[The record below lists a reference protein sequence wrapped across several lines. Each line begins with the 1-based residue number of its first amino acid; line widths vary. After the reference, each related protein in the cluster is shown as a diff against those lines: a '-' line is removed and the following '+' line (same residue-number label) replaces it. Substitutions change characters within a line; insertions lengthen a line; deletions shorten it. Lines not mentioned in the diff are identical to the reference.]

1 MTQILRSM
9 LLMGLTCTVSI
20 VPASLLAAAA
30 AGKVMY
36 AIGEA
41 RAIDTSGSPRSVR
54 RGDEFVSG
62 ERLVTGEGRMQI
74 RFTDGGL
81 VSLQPRTEFEI
92 NDYNYEGKTDGSER
106 GFFSLLRGGV
116 RAVTGFVGRA
126 NRDRYR
132 VKTRFATI
140 GIRGT
145 AYKARVC
152 QSDCAKPDGLYASG
166 GEGVIV
172 VFNDGGELELTHG
185 QRLYVRDIAAPPT
198 PTDVDPDVADI
209 PPPAENVE
217 ELGPVT
223 ATTAAASGGAP
234 LVSSIGDALFQ
245 ASVAEV
251 STIRPISRG
260 IITGTGSV
268 TLIGD
273 LDFFEL
279 DASESGAFIEGGTVD
294 GAGLATFNGSFNGAD
309 GIIGISGSDDKG
321 EATSFFVTT
330 VVEPQTD
337 GILYLGRWTNTT
349 ATLFGEGG
357 FSASTTLDGNANVHY
372 IAGIDDIVVPTS
384 GNGTYTFSGLGT
396 SSTDTD
402 GMVGQGI
409 VSGSVMINFAGG
421 PNSVTTDFFVEHG
434 GSIHVL
440 LMGQLDNG
448 PGVGDFQLEGEG
460 LGACPDGSCI
470 FATVEGFLAGP
481 GTPPERVGLGY
492 EIEQSVPERDIVG
505 VGGFNLTP

>member
-294 GAGLATFNGSFNGAD
+294 GAGLATLQRLVQRRRRNHRDFGFGRQRRSHFILRDHRGRASNRRHSVSRPLDEYDRDPVSARVDSAPARPSMGTLTCITSQVST
-309 GIIGISGSDDKG
+309 ISWCPRA
-321 EATSFFVTT
+321 E
-330 VVEPQTD
+330 
-337 GILYLGRWTNTT
+337 T
-349 ATLFGEGG
+349 ARTP
-357 FSASTTLDGNANVHY
+357 S
-372 IAGIDDIVVPTS
+372 P
-384 GNGTYTFSGLGT
+384 
-396 SSTDTD
+396 
-402 GMVGQGI
+402 
-409 VSGSVMINFAGG
+409 VSG
-421 PNSVTTDFFVEHG
+421 P
-434 GSIHVL
+434 L
-440 LMGQLDNG
+440 RR
-448 PGVGDFQLEGEG
+448 
-460 LGACPDGSCI
+460 
-470 FATVEGFLAGP
+470 
-481 GTPPERVGLGY
+481 TPMVWSARV
-492 EIEQSVPERDIVG
+492 S
-505 VGGFNLTP
+505 